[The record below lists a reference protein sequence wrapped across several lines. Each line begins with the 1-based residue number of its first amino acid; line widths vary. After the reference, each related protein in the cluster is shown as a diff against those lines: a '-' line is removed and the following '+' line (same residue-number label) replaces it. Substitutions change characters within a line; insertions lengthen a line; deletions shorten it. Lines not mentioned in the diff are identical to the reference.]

1 MKFNIRPFT
10 KMILLTF
17 FAEMSVALAFFL
29 IYRLIGDHFGT
40 GGVGEYSL
48 IKKLAGFLVP
58 VLFAGIGIGLPR
70 YIAVAQSRAERG
82 SYLKAA
88 LIFVAATVFLSFLI
102 LNAFPAKFSK
112 LFFGSENYAAFIFP
126 LSIFLIGNAAHILTY
141 CYLRGRLKVK
151 LFNLL
156 QIVNLA
162 IIPIVLL
169 INFNFS
175 LEKFVF
181 CYGIVIFSTS
191 VFLILFFVGDFFC
204 SYRDVEFR
212 KKFSELIIYSAPRVG
227 ADFALFGILL
237 LGPIY
242 AAHFSSLEDA
252 GFFAIGQSLVVS
264 AGSIISPLGIILLP
278 KISQLAS
285 RQGAES
291 LAGDVRNFI
300 KAILFFSFFLFF
312 QISIFLDLIIKFWLG
327 DNFSGA
333 ILPAQLLFF
342 AAVPYMFYISARDL
356 LDAFEKKSI
365 NTINLMITLFLY
377 ILISSVLII
386 GNNFLPIISLSAA
399 FSLAILL
406 LGLLSYQSLNKI
418 FKRRNI
424 SDILF
429 IAKYLTINL
438 ILAAFALFS
447 RPFLGNSLVSLLFF
461 ELAIG
466 GIYCATLIIFKEKWA
481 LAVISRL
488 MIFQEK

>member
-1 MKFNIRPFT
+1 MKADIRPFA
-10 KMILLTF
+10 KMVLMTF

-29 IYRLIGDHFGT
+29 VYRLIGDEFGIS
-40 GGVGEYSL
+40 GVGEYSL
-48 IKKLAGFLVP
+48 VKKLAGFLVP
-58 VLFAGIGIGLPR
+58 VFFAGIGIGLPR
-70 YIAVAQSRAERG
+70 YIAIAQSRAERG
-82 SYLKAA
+82 SYLKVA
-88 LIFVAATVFLSFLI
+88 LLFVATTVFLSFLI
-102 LNAFPAKFSK
+102 LNAFPVKFSK
-112 LFFGSENYAAFIFP
+112 LFFGSENYVAFIFP
-126 LSIFLIGNAAHILTY
+126 LSVFLIGNAAHILVY

-156 QIVNLA
+156 QITNLA
-162 IIPIVLL
+162 LIPVALL
-169 INFNFS
+169 CGFDFS

-181 CYGIVIFSTS
+181 YYGIAIFLTS
-191 VFLILFFVGDFFC
+191 AFLILFFAGDFFH
-204 SYRDVEFR
+204 SHKNTEFR
-212 KKFSELIIYSAPRVG
+212 KKFSELMAYSAPRVG
-227 ADFALFGILL
+227 TDFALFGILL
-237 LGPIY
+237 MGPIF

-252 GFFAIGQSLVVS
+252 GFFAIGQSLVIS

-278 KISQLAS
+278 KISQLAA
-285 RQGAES
+285 RQGVES

-300 KAILFFSFFLFF
+300 KAILFFSLFLFF
-312 QISIFLDLIIKFWLG
+312 QVSIFLDLIVRFWLG
-327 DNFSGA
+327 DDFSGA
-333 ILPAQLLFF
+333 ILPAQLIFF
-342 AAVPYMFYISARDL
+342 AAVPYMFYIGARDL

-365 NTINLMITLFLY
+365 NATNLMITLFLY